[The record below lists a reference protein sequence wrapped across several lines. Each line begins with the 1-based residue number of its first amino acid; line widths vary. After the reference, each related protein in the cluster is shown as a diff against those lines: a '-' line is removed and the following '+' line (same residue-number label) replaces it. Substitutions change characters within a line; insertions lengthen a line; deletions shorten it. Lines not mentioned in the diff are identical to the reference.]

1 MITTTTSQQQSNI
14 ILIIANNLLVK
25 NATRLHKNIYTY
37 KWIYFFVPL
46 WRNEL
51 IIRKGYGI

>member
-1 MITTTTSQQQSNI
+1 MITTTTGQRESNAI
-14 ILIIANNLLVK
+14 KNLK
-25 NATRLHKNIYTY
+25 APNATRLHKNIYTY